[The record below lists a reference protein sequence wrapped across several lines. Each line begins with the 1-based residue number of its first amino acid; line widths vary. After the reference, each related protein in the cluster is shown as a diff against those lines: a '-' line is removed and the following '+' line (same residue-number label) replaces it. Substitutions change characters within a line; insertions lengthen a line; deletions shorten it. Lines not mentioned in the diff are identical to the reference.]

1 MSADASEEEVKLLRA
16 VGHPVRRAVLKA
28 MRGEEEISPREL
40 SERLEVRLSNLA
52 YHVRVLAE
60 CEAITLVRTRPV
72 RGSTQHFYR
81 FAIEAEWPYGVLGL
95 SPPQASGD

>member
-1 MSADASEEEVKLLRA
+1 MSADASEEVKLLRA
-16 VGHPVRRAVLKA
+16 VAHPLRRAILKE
-28 MRGEEEISPREL
+28 MRGEEEISPRDL
-40 SERLEVRLSNLA
+40 SERLEVGLSDVA

-95 SPPQASGD
+95 SPPPASGD

>member
-1 MSADASEEEVKLLRA
+1 LSAGAPEEEAKLLQA
-16 VGHPVRRAVLKA
+16 LAHPLRRAILKE

-40 SERLEVRLSNLA
+40 SERLEIRLSGLA
-52 YHVRVLAE
+52 YHVRILAE

-95 SPPQASGD
+95 SPPPASGE